1 VVHGRIAEVVVTG
14 GEKVWPDPVESILR
28 TVPGVGDVAIAGV
41 DDDEWG
47 QRVVAFVVAEGDA
60 PTLDALR
67 DAVKVLLPAYAAPKQ
82 LVLVDALPRT
92 AIGKVQRRL
101 LVADL

>member
-1 VVHGRIAEVVVTG
+1 
-14 GEKVWPDPVESILR
+14 
-28 TVPGVGDVAIAGV
+28 VGDVAIAGV